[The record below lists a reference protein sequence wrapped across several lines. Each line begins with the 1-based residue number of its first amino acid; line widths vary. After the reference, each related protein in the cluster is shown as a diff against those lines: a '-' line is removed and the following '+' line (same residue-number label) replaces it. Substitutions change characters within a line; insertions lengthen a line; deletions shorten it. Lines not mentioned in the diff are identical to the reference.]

1 MQSISAGGLA
11 FLFHA
16 IIETPAAISFIC
28 FPDKQLPDGSPA
40 AKLILRQYGG
50 LLLSTV
56 LISLALLA
64 RDDLEDVGRPIA
76 VALGS
81 YHLWPT
87 YRAYCRCTSAVP
99 GDVKGTDS
107 STSSLGGPMVHLI
120 VHLLALG
127 LFLAAAL

>member
-1 MQSISAGGLA
+1 MQPLSASGLA
-11 FLFHA
+11 FLFHT

-28 FPDKQLPDGSPA
+28 FPDKQLPGGSPA

-56 LISLALLA
+56 LISLALLTQ
-64 RDDLEDVGRPIA
+64 DDLGGLERPVA
-76 VALGS
+76 VALGN
-81 YHLWPT
+81 YHFWPI

-99 GDVKGTDS
+99 GDAKVTN
-107 STSSLGGPMVHLI
+107 TLGGPLVHLI